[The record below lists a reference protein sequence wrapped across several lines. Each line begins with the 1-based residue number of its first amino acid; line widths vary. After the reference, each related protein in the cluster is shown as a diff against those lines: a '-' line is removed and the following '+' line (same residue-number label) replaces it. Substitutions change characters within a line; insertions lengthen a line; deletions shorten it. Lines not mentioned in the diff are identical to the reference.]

1 MLEMAD
7 QEQGVPAPYPPPA
20 PVQAG
25 QQAQHKQQQ
34 QDHVALKYRPLLL
47 NNNESK

>member
-25 QQAQHKQQQ
+25 QQAQHTATAARSCCPQVQAPAAQQQ
-34 QDHVALKYRPLLL
+34 
-47 NNNESK
+47 